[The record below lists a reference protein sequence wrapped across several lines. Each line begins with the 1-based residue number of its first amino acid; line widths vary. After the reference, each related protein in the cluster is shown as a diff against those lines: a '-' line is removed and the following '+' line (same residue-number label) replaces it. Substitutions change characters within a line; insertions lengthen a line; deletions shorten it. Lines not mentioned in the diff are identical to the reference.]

1 MKTGLKFIYGS
12 LICGLMVFNV
22 QAATLMQA
30 YEAALEHDAALKA
43 ARASLEAGR
52 ERLPQAKAQLLP
64 QITAN
69 WERNQNDLTT
79 TPLKTTTPSS
89 QQGYFSQRTSITL
102 VQPLLS
108 YPKFYQLQQARSLVR
123 EAEQTYEQQ
132 LGKLMLKSISAYIE
146 SLYAVQQLQVAEG
159 QSVRLKTQL
168 EAARKLFAAGAGT
181 RTDIDE
187 VQVQLAKNQA
197 EVIEAQQ
204 YVTYARKQL
213 AMITGRDEQ
222 ALQNIRG
229 DALDR
234 LTMCQQDL
242 VECTER
248 AMQNNPEL
256 KALQQR
262 VNAARIEVSKA
273 NSGHL
278 PTVNGVIGWSDS
290 SNDSVNSLNNRYENR
305 SVGLQ
310 LNIPIYQGGAVQSVT
325 RQALAE
331 LEIQQFT
338 LEDRRRQIALEV
350 FKEFRGVSEGNARLK
365 AQLEALQAAERLLD
379 STQKS
384 RKAGVR
390 SFLDELNAQK
400 QLDIVRRDV
409 FQARLVSV
417 LAWLRLQTLLGR
429 VPDDIVRELALVS
442 E

>member
-1 MKTGLKFIYGS
+1 MKTRVKILCS
-12 LICGLMVFNV
+12 LLSCSWMALSA
-22 QAATLMQA
+22 QATTLMEV
-30 YEAALEHDAALKA
+30 YESALEYDASLKA
-43 ARASLEAGR
+43 ARASLDAGR

-79 TPLKTTTPSS
+79 TPLKNTTSPS
-89 QQGYFSQRTSITL
+89 QQAYASHRTSITL

-108 YPKFYQLQQARSLVR
+108 YPKFYQLEQARSLVQ

-132 LGKLMLKSISAYIE
+132 LGKVMLKSTSAYIE
-146 SLYAVQQLQVAEG
+146 SLFAVQQLQVAES
-159 QSVRLKTQL
+159 QTARLTTQL
-168 EAARKLFAAGAGT
+168 VAARKLLTAGVGT

-197 EVIEAQQ
+197 EVIEARQ

-213 AMITGRDEQ
+213 AMIIGREEQ
-222 ALQNIRG
+222 ARQNIRE
-229 DALDR
+229 DALER

-262 VNAARIEVSKA
+262 VNAARLEVSKS

-278 PTVNGVIGWSDS
+278 PTINGVIGWSDS
-290 SNDSVNSLNNRYENR
+290 ANDSVYSLNNRYENR
-305 SVGLQ
+305 SVGVQ

-331 LEIQQFT
+331 LEIQSFT
-338 LEDRRRQIALEV
+338 LEDRRRQIALEI

-400 QLDIVRRDV
+400 QLDIVQRDV
-409 FQARLVSV
+409 SQARLASV
-417 LAWLRLQTLLGR
+417 LAWLRLQVLLGR
-429 VPDDIVRELALVS
+429 EPDDIVRELVLVS